1 MRFLTPRSPLTL
13 PLRILPLAALLL
25 SACALPSLRE
35 RPATAAFQDTGGTKL
50 ARTLAASL
58 AEHRGV
64 SGVHSLPVATE
75 AFAARARLAAAAER
89 SIDAQY
95 YMWHD
100 DVTGKLLLE
109 ALCQAADRG
118 VRVRLLLDDNNTA
131 GMDATLAALA
141 AHPNVQ
147 VRLFNPLI
155 LRHARWTNYVFD
167 FTRINHRMH
176 NKSFTV
182 DNQVTVIGGRNI
194 GDEYF
199 DAGAPVQFVDLDV
212 LAVGPIVGA
221 VSRMFDE
228 FWNSASSYPAPML
241 VGSQSPEKAALSLQR
256 TFAAAHEDPRAQPY
270 LAMLNARPLIDEVR
284 ERQLAFQWSETRLVA
299 DDPAKV
305 FSDSRALIML
315 PQLLK
320 DTGTPHAQFD
330 LVSPYFVL
338 MQEGTRDFETLAHQG
353 VRVRVLTNSLASND
367 VAAVHA
373 GYAKHR
379 RELLGAGIQLY
390 ELKREDP
397 SARRRGRGSSAGSLH
412 AKTLQIDDTSL
423 FVGSFNFDPRS
434 VRLNTEMGVV
444 IENRAMA
451 QELASYFDS
460 GLLLRA
466 YQVRIGADGRH
477 LEWVDTTARGV
488 RVLDTEP
495 GASLWRRALVKLLS
509 VLPVDWLL

>member
-1 MRFLTPRSPLTL
+1 MYLRSTL
-13 PLRILPLAALLL
+13 RCLPLAALLL
-25 SACALPSLRE
+25 SGCALPSLRD
-35 RPATAAFQDTGGTKL
+35 RPSSAAFQDTGETRL
-50 ARTLAASL
+50 ARALAPSV

-64 SGVHSLPVATE
+64 SGVYSLPVATD

-100 DVTGKLLLE
+100 DITGKLLFE
-109 ALCQAADRG
+109 ALYQAADRG

-131 GMDATLAALA
+131 GMDGMLAALA
-141 AHPNVQ
+141 AHPNIQ
-147 VRLFNPLI
+147 VRLFNPLV
-155 LRHARWTNYVFD
+155 LRHARWSNYVFD

-182 DNQVTVIGGRNI
+182 DNQATVIGGRNI

-199 DAGAPVQFVDLDV
+199 DAGGEVQFVDLDL
-212 LAVGPIVGA
+212 LAVGPIVSA
-221 VSRMFDE
+221 VSKVFDE
-228 FWNSASSYPAPML
+228 FWNSASSYPAAML
-241 VGSQSPEKAALSLQR
+241 VGSQAPEKASASLQR
-256 TFAAAHEDPRAQPY
+256 VFTAAHADPRAQPY
-270 LAMLNARPLIDEVR
+270 VAMLKARPLIDELR
-284 ERQLAFQWSETRLVA
+284 DRQLQFVWSATRLVA

-305 FSDSRALIML
+305 FSDSRTLILL

-320 DTGTPHAQFD
+320 DTGTPHTQFD

-338 MQEGTRDFETLAHQG
+338 MQEGSRDFGMLAHQG

-379 RELLGAGIQLY
+379 RELLAAGIQLY
-390 ELKREDP
+390 ELKRVDP
-397 SARRRGRGSSAGSLH
+397 SAHRHGGSSAGSLH
-412 AKTLQIDDTSL
+412 AKTLQIDDESL

-444 IENRAMA
+444 VENRAMA
-451 QELASYFDS
+451 QELGAFFDS
-460 GLLLRA
+460 GLVQRA
-466 YQVRIGADGRH
+466 YQVRLSADGRH
-477 LEWVDTTARGV
+477 LEWVDTTPAGT

-495 GASLWRRALVKLLS
+495 GASLWRRALVKMLS

>member
-1 MRFLTPRSPLTL
+1 MLSVTCAVRW
-13 PLRILPLAALLL
+13 LPLAALLL
-25 SACALPSLRE
+25 SGCALPSLRE
-35 RPATAAFQDTGGTKL
+35 RPASAAFEDTGGTRL
-50 ARTLAASL
+50 ARTLAPAL
-58 AEHRGV
+58 AEHPGA

-100 DVTGKLLLE
+100 DVTGKLLFE
-109 ALCQAADRG
+109 ALTQAADRG

-141 AHPNVQ
+141 AHPNIQ

-155 LRHARWTNYVFD
+155 LRHARWSNYVFD
-167 FTRINHRMH
+167 FNRINHRMH

-182 DNQVTVIGGRNI
+182 DNRVTVIGGRNI

-199 DAGAPVQFVDLDV
+199 DAGGAVQFVDLDL

-221 VSRMFDE
+221 ISAMFDE
-228 FWNSASSYPAPML
+228 FWNSASSYPATML
-241 VGSQSPEKAALSLQR
+241 VGSEAPEKASAALER
-256 TFAAAHEDPRAQPY
+256 TFTAARADPRAQPY
-270 LAMLNARPLIDEVR
+270 LAMLKARPLIDEMR
-284 ERQLAFQWSETRLVA
+284 DRHFAFEWSATRLVA

-305 FSDSRALIML
+305 FSDSRALILL

-320 DTGTPHAQFD
+320 DTGTPHSQFD

-353 VRVRVLTNSLASND
+353 VQVRVLTNSLASND

-373 GYAKHR
+373 GYAKRR
-379 RELLGAGIQLY
+379 RELLAAGIQLY
-390 ELKREDP
+390 ELKRVDP
-397 SARRRGRGSSAGSLH
+397 SARHRAGGSSAGSLH
-412 AKTLQIDDTSL
+412 AKTLQIDDQSL

-444 IENRAMA
+444 IQNRAMA
-451 QELASYFDS
+451 RELAAYFDS
-460 GLLLRA
+460 GLVQRA
-466 YQVRIGADGRH
+466 YRVKLSSDGRH
-477 LEWVDTTARGV
+477 LEWVETTAQGE
-488 RVLDTEP
+488 RVLNTEP
-495 GASLWRRALVKLLS
+495 EASLWRRALVKVLS
-509 VLPVDWLL
+509 VLPIDWLL